1 MSSVHMCAHCGER
14 TKVGVVSPVHMTGP
28 AASSIWCFPSTR
40 DRALLGRLALF
51 RWHSNRDGKTPRPLQ
66 ATPVSIR
73 DRVKP

>member
-1 MSSVHMCAHCGER
+1 
-14 TKVGVVSPVHMTGP
+14 MTGP

-51 RWHSNRDGKTPRPLQ
+51 RWHSNRDGSPTSSARGEREGLLSIGCRLGKTPRPLR